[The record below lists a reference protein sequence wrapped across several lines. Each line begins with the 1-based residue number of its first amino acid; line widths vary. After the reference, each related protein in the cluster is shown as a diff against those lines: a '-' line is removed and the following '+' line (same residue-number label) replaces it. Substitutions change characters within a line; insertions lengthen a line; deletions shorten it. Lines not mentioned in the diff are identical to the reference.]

1 MPAKAP
7 PARVHNQLQ
16 FPLQS
21 RSHLL
26 AAHDGLRPQYFT
38 WRGEDEALL
47 VQPKRVYWKSIAG
60 VPAEY
65 DLENTKD

>member
-47 VQPKRVYWKSIAG
+47 VQPKWVY
-60 VPAEY
+60 
-65 DLENTKD
+65 